1 MLALKSGQLVCKNK
15 PACAP
20 SSMSEVTNK
29 PAVTAVENT
38 NKSVVLT
45 PPTVQVDHMARFN
58 EIFALES
65 ELVGAVY
72 RKKSE
77 KGAVRLGVLNAKD
90 LKAVTGKDG
99 DELKEHRRNMTDALK
114 LEAGALVTRLMA
126 DPRYTGRTIQLNAK
140 GNVLTIAFEKVESK
154 VPKLTEAQTKEIVSK
169 EIGNMSIEQLQ
180 QLIDKAKLEASNNA
194 KQAEANKPEE
204 QKPTPAPAPEAN
216 KQVPTA
222 PAANQPAK
230 K

>member
-1 MLALKSGQLVCKNK
+1 M
-15 PACAP
+15 
-20 SSMSEVTNK
+20 T
-29 PAVTAVENT
+29 TANT
-38 NKSVVLT
+38 NTALVK
-45 PPTVQVDHMARFN
+45 PEAVQVDHMARFN

-72 RKKSE
+72 KKKSE
-77 KGAVRLGVLNAKD
+77 KGAVRLGVLNMKD
-90 LKAVTGKDG
+90 LKAVSGKDG

-114 LEAGALVTRLMA
+114 TEAGALVARLMA

-180 QLIDKAKLEASNNA
+180 ALIDAAKKEASDKAKP
-194 KQAEANKPEE
+194 AEANKQEPAKSPEA
-204 QKPTPAPAPEAN
+204 QEAN
-216 KQVPTA
+216 KTVPTA